1 MGKAAWLV
9 LLLLLPSLGHPS
21 ANEPLDNDPPMTAG
35 STWVLEST
43 DGPWHSSDWQ
53 YLLSRE
59 IHPLRT
65 LTPHRLLVWTSEGLP
80 SDVVASASPA
90 DAGQWKADLG
100 GETINAHR
108 TVRVVLEPNLPAVAK
123 SSVLDRVSSM
133 GTVMDTT
140 GMDRITPWV
149 AVITLQANPA
159 TDLNP
164 LLSMPGIAWV
174 EPVLTTHARNGQA
187 AALVEHGQMS
197 AHPFWEVGLDGTGV
211 VLAVADSGLD
221 ADHACFRN
229 ATDPNAWNANTNATN
244 PALGEPGP
252 DHRKVLHLNLTV
264 DSNDTP
270 GHTDYRHGTHVAG
283 TLVCR
288 DVHSET
294 SGASP
299 RNGSSLAN
307 GAMLV
312 FQDIVDASG
321 WNPPRVDELLAEAS
335 THGALVHSD
344 SWGDDTTAYTV
355 RTGRFDAYALAV
367 PWSLA
372 LIAPGNGGEGI
383 LEPANGRN
391 VIAVSASTKGAT
403 PDRWA
408 SSAYGPTEAD
418 TAGVFLLAPGHNLQ
432 SAAADGFLD
441 TNNDNL
447 RSSSGT
453 SMATPV
459 AAGAAGIVQQMY
471 EQGWLHGA
479 REPTRALDVADLAP
493 GWSAAHNNTLLLGH
507 GFTPSGALIR
517 ATLAMAT
524 SPLDQEARN
533 GGKGGDAWRTQYDG
547 WGVLNLSRL
556 VSPDTARHNASPV
569 ANTWVHDSFR
579 LNGSVNEWLEPR
591 LAEGNTVEAVSN
603 LTWQGEGATGP
614 FLQTGDMWQR
624 RFTPADGEDVRLRLA
639 FPAKPEPMLVDDV
652 QLRVR
657 LDDGRWLLGDRWQAN
672 GTPTVFGPSTD
683 FNNLSLFPGSNET
696 TVGLNIPAWMLANR
710 SHIDVQ
716 VVARYVSP
724 GPDEGSVGL
733 GGDATGFALVIQGVD
748 RDSQDHDDDDLD
760 GVANVDDRCP
770 DETASEDDEDRD
782 GCLDDDDGDGVAN
795 LRDECPDENALP
807 ADADGDGC
815 LDDSDADG
823 FTDDVDMC
831 STPDLAW
838 PVNETG
844 CYPADRPPRLDLVDA
859 PASESD
865 VREALVV
872 AWLYADDDGDDAFM
886 TAALRTTDGAATNL
900 STCTLASN
908 ASEVLGRF
916 ECHWQ
921 IPDDL
926 PPHAH
931 NGGVYDVVL
940 SAQTLNRSP
949 AAELEPLV
957 VVAATN
963 LTLRWD
969 AASPPMAGEEQGGG
983 GQTSVPW
990 LLGGLAVGLAGY
1002 LAAQSVT
1009 HRRERVQRDVVK
1021 PPFSALETNIN
1032 PKISDGDGSLGEGEP

>member
-9 LLLLLPSLGHPS
+9 LLLLLPSLGHPA
-21 ANEPLDNDPPMTAG
+21 ANEPLEDDPRMTVGNA
-35 STWVLEST
+35 WVLEST

-53 YLLSRE
+53 HLLSQE
-59 IHPLRT
+59 IHPLRS
-65 LTPHRLLVWTSEGLP
+65 LTPHRLLVWAPEGLP
-80 SDVVASASPA
+80 SDVLAGASPA
-90 DAGQWKADLG
+90 DAGQWKAGLS

-108 TVRVVLEPNLPAVAK
+108 TVRIVLEPNLPAVAK
-123 SSVLDRVSSM
+123 SSVLDRVSSV
-133 GTVMDTT
+133 GTVVDTS
-140 GMDRITPWV
+140 GMDRTTPWV

-159 TDLNP
+159 TDLSP
-164 LLSMPGIAWV
+164 LLSMPGVAWV

-187 AALVEHGQMS
+187 AALAEHGQMS
-197 AHPFWEVGLDGTGV
+197 AHPFWEVGLDGTGI

-229 ATDPNAWNANTNATN
+229 ATDVDAWNADPNATY

-264 DSNDTP
+264 DDNDTP

-307 GAMLV
+307 AATLV
-312 FQDIVDASG
+312 FQDIVNASG

-335 THGALVHSD
+335 AHGALVHSD

-372 LIAPGNGGEGI
+372 FIAPGNGGEGI

-391 VIAVSASTKGAT
+391 VVAVSASTKGVT

-408 SSAYGPTEAD
+408 SSAYGPTEAG

-432 SAAADGFLD
+432 SAAADGFWD

-479 REPTRALDVADLAP
+479 REPTHEVAVADLAP

-507 GFTPSGALIR
+507 GFTPSGALVR
-517 ATLAMAT
+517 ASLAMAT
-524 SPLDQEARN
+524 TPLEQEARN
-533 GGKGGDAWRTQYDG
+533 GGEGGDAWRTKYDG

-556 VSPDTARHNASPV
+556 VSPDTVQHNASPA

-591 LAEGNTVEAVSN
+591 LAEGNTVEAMSN
-603 LTWQGEGATGP
+603 LTWHGEGATGP

-624 RFTPADGEDVRLRLA
+624 RFTPVDGEDVRLRLA

-672 GTPTVFGPSTD
+672 GTPTVFGSSTD
-683 FNNLSLFPGSNET
+683 FNNISLFPSSNET
-696 TVGLNIPAWMLANR
+696 TVGLNIPASLLANR

-760 GVANVDDRCP
+760 GVANIDDRCP

-795 LRDECPDENALP
+795 LRDGCPDENALL
-807 ADADGDGC
+807 ADANGDGC
-815 LDDSDADG
+815 LDDSDNDG
-823 FTDDVDMC
+823 ITNDVDSC
-831 STPDLAW
+831 PTPDLTW

-844 CYPADRPPRLDLVDA
+844 CYPADRPPRLDLVET
-859 PASESD
+859 PASGSD
-865 VREALVV
+865 VSGALVV
-872 AWLYADDDGDDAFM
+872 AWLYTDEDGDDASM
-886 TAALRTTDGAATNL
+886 TAALRTTTNAATNL
-900 STCTLASN
+900 STCTLTSN
-908 ASEVLGRF
+908 ASEILGRF
-916 ECHWQ
+916 ECRWM

-931 NGGVYDVVL
+931 NGGVYDLVL
-940 SAQTLNRSP
+940 SVQTFNASP

-963 LTLRWD
+963 ITLRWD
-969 AASPPMAGEEQGGG
+969 AGSPPLAGEEQVGG

-990 LLGGLAVGLAGY
+990 LLGGLVVGLAGF
-1002 LAAQSVT
+1002 LAARSVT
-1009 HRRERVQRDVVK
+1009 SRRRSSGRGAVEA
-1021 PPFSALETNIN
+1021 PFSSLDANTNPEI
-1032 PKISDGDGSLGEGEP
+1032 PDDDGSLAEGEP

>member
-9 LLLLLPSLGHPS
+9 LLLLLPSIGQPPV
-21 ANEPLDNDPPMTAG
+21 NEPLDDNPRMTVGGA
-35 STWVLEST
+35 WVLEST
-43 DGPWHSSDWQ
+43 GDPWRSSDWHR
-53 YLLSRE
+53 LLSQE
-59 IHPLRT
+59 IYPLRS
-65 LTPHRLLVWTSEGLP
+65 LSPHRLLVWTLEDLP
-80 SDVVASASPA
+80 SDVLASASPA
-90 DAGQWKADLG
+90 EAGHWKAALN
-100 GETINAHR
+100 GESINTHR
-108 TVRVVLEPNLPAVAK
+108 AVRVVLEPNLPVVAK
-123 SSVLDRVSSM
+123 SSVLDGLTSM
-133 GTVMDTT
+133 GTVVGTASMD
-140 GMDRITPWV
+140 DISPWV
-149 AVITLQANPA
+149 SVVTLQANPA

-164 LLSMPGIAWV
+164 LLSMPGVAWV

-187 AALVEHGQMS
+187 AALVEHGQMT
-197 AHPFWEVGLDGTGV
+197 AHPFWEVGLDGNGV

-229 ATDPNAWNANTNATN
+229 ATDVNAWNANTNATY

-264 DSNDTP
+264 DANDTP

-335 THGALVHSD
+335 AHGALVHSD

-372 LIAPGNGGEGI
+372 FIAPGNGGEGI

-391 VIAVSASTKGAT
+391 VVAVSASTKGVM
-403 PDRWA
+403 PERWA
-408 SSAYGPTEAD
+408 SSAYGPTEAG

-432 SAAADGFLD
+432 SAAADGFWD

-459 AAGAAGIVQQMY
+459 AAGAAGIVQQLY

-479 REPTRALDVADLAP
+479 REPTRAMAVTDLAP
-493 GWSAAHNNTLLLGH
+493 EWSAAHNNTLLLGH
-507 GFTPSGALIR
+507 GFTPSGALVR

-524 SPLDQEARN
+524 STLDQEVRN
-533 GGKGGDAWRTQYDG
+533 GGEGGDAWRTKYDG

-556 VSPDTARHNASPV
+556 LSPDALQHNSSPAAS
-569 ANTWVHDSFR
+569 TWVHDSFR
-579 LNGSVNEWLEPR
+579 LNGSVSEWLEPR
-591 LAEGNTVEAVSN
+591 LAEGNTVEALSN

-624 RFTPADGEDVRLRLA
+624 RFTPVDGEDVRLRLA

-672 GTPTVFGPSTD
+672 GTPTVFGSSTD
-683 FNNLSLFPGSNET
+683 FNNLSLFPASNET
-696 TVGLNIPAWMLANR
+696 TVGINIPASLLANR

-724 GPDEGSVGL
+724 GPDERSVGL

-760 GVANVDDRCP
+760 GVANIDDRCP

-795 LRDECPDENALP
+795 LLDGCPDQNALL
-807 ADADGDGC
+807 ADANGDGC
-815 LDDSDADG
+815 LDDSDGDG
-823 FTDDVDMC
+823 ITDDMDVC

-859 PASESD
+859 PTSESD
-865 VREALVV
+865 VSEALVV
-872 AWLYADDDGDDAFM
+872 AWLYADEDGDDASI
-886 TAALRTTDGAATNL
+886 TVALRTANDAATNL
-900 STCTLASN
+900 STCTLTSN
-908 ASEVLGRF
+908 ASGVLGRF
-916 ECHWQ
+916 ECRWM

-940 SAQTLNRSP
+940 SVQTLNRSP
-949 AAELEPLV
+949 AAELEPVV

-969 AASPPMAGEEQGGG
+969 VGSSPPAGEEQGRGG
-983 GQTSVPW
+983 LTFPPW
-990 LLGGLAVGLAGY
+990 LLGGLVVGLAGF
-1002 LAAQSVT
+1002 LAARSVLG
-1009 HRRERVQRDVVK
+1009 RRENVQNGTVK
-1021 PPFSALETNIN
+1021 APFSTLEANIN
-1032 PKISDGDGSLGEGEP
+1032 PKIPNGDGSLGEGEP

>member
-9 LLLLLPSLGHPS
+9 LLLLLPSFGHPS
-21 ANEPLDNDPPMTAG
+21 TNEPLGDDPHTTVG
-35 STWVLEST
+35 SAWVLEST
-43 DGPWHSSDWQ
+43 ERPWQSSDWQ
-53 YLLSRE
+53 LLLSQE
-59 IHPLRT
+59 IHPLRS
-65 LTPHRLLVWTSEGLP
+65 LSPHRLLVWTSEGLP
-80 SDVVASASPA
+80 ADVFASASPA
-90 DAGQWKADLG
+90 DAGQWKAGLD
-100 GETINAHR
+100 GEAINAHR
-108 TVRVVLEPNLPAVAK
+108 TVRVVLEPHLPAVAK
-123 SSVLDRVSSM
+123 SSVLDRVSFM
-133 GTVMDTT
+133 GTVVDTA
-140 GMDRITPWV
+140 GMDRTTPWV
-149 AVITLQANPA
+149 AVITLRANPA

-164 LLSMPGIAWV
+164 LLSMPGVAWV

-187 AALVEHGQMS
+187 ASLVEHGQMS
-197 AHPFWEVGLDGTGV
+197 GHPFWEVGLDGTGV

-229 ATDPNAWNANTNATN
+229 ATDVDAWNADHNATY

-264 DSNDTP
+264 DGNDTP

-288 DVHSET
+288 DVQSET

-307 GAMLV
+307 GATLV
-312 FQDIVDASG
+312 FQDIVDDSG

-335 THGALVHSD
+335 AHGALVHSD

-372 LIAPGNGGEGI
+372 FIAPGNGGEGI

-391 VIAVSASTKGAT
+391 VVAVSASTKGVT

-408 SSAYGPTEAD
+408 SSAYGPTEAG

-432 SAAADGFLD
+432 SAAADGFWD

-459 AAGAAGIVQQMY
+459 AASAAGIVQQMY

-479 REPTRALDVADLAP
+479 REPTRSVAVADLAP

-517 ATLAMAT
+517 ASLAMAT
-524 SPLDQEARN
+524 TTLDQEVRN
-533 GGKGGDAWRTQYDG
+533 GGEGGNAWRTKYDG

-556 VSPDTARHNASPV
+556 MSPDTVQHNASPA

-603 LTWQGEGATGP
+603 LTWHGEGATGP

-624 RFTPADGEDVRLRLA
+624 RFTPVDGEDVRLRLA

-657 LDDGRWLLGDRWQAN
+657 LDDGRWLLGDRWQAD
-672 GTPTVFGPSTD
+672 GTPTVFGSSTD
-683 FNNLSLFPGSNET
+683 FNNLSLFPSSNET
-696 TVGLNIPAWMLANR
+696 TVGLNIPASLLANR

-724 GPDEGSVGL
+724 GPDEGAVGL

-760 GVANVDDRCP
+760 GVANIDDQCP

-795 LRDECPDENALP
+795 LRDGCPDENALL
-807 ADADGDGC
+807 ADANGDGC
-815 LDDSDADG
+815 LDDSDNDG
-823 FTDDVDMC
+823 ITDDMDVC
-831 STPDLAW
+831 PTPNLTW

-844 CYPADRPPRLDLVDA
+844 CYPADRPPRLDLVEA

-865 VREALVV
+865 VSDALVV
-872 AWLYADDDGDDAFM
+872 AWLFADEDGDDASM
-886 TAALRTTDGAATNL
+886 TAALRTTDDAATNL
-900 STCTLASN
+900 STCTLTSN
-908 ASEVLGRF
+908 ASGVLGRY
-916 ECHWQ
+916 ECRWT
-921 IPDDL
+921 IPDGL

-940 SAQTLNRSP
+940 SVQTFNRSP
-949 AAELEPLV
+949 AAAVEPLV

-963 LTLRWD
+963 ITLRWD
-969 AASPPMAGEEQGGG
+969 AGSPPLAGEEQVGG

-990 LLGGLAVGLAGY
+990 LLGGLVVGLAGFF
-1002 LAAQSVT
+1002 AARSVT
-1009 HRRERVQRDVVK
+1009 SRRGSSVMGAVEA
-1021 PPFSALETNIN
+1021 PFSSLEANTNPEI
-1032 PKISDGDGSLGEGEP
+1032 PDDDDSLAEGEP

>member
-9 LLLLLPSLGHPS
+9 LLLLLPSLGHPA
-21 ANEPLDNDPPMTAG
+21 ANEPLEDDPRMTVGRA
-35 STWVLEST
+35 WVLESP

-53 YLLSRE
+53 QLLSQE
-59 IHPLRT
+59 IYPLRS
-65 LTPHRLLVWTSEGLP
+65 LAPHRLLVWTSEGLP
-80 SDVVASASPA
+80 SDVLAGASPA
-90 DAGQWKADLG
+90 DAGQWKASLD

-108 TVRVVLEPNLPAVAK
+108 TVRVVLEPNLPAMAK
-123 SSVLDRVSSM
+123 SSVMDRVSSM
-133 GTVMDTT
+133 GTVVDTA
-140 GMDRITPWV
+140 GMDRTTPWV
-149 AVITLQANPA
+149 AVISLQANPA
-159 TDLNP
+159 TDLSP
-164 LLSMPGIAWV
+164 LLSMPGVAWV
-174 EPVLTTHARNGQA
+174 EPVLTTHGRNGQA
-187 AALVEHGQMS
+187 ATLVEHGQMS

-229 ATDPNAWNANTNATN
+229 ATDVDAWNADHNATY

-264 DSNDTP
+264 DDNDTP

-307 GAMLV
+307 GATLV

-335 THGALVHSD
+335 AHGALVHSD

-372 LIAPGNGGEGI
+372 FIAPGNGGEGI

-391 VIAVSASTKGAT
+391 VVAVSASTKGVT

-408 SSAYGPTEAD
+408 SSAYGPTEAG
-418 TAGVFLLAPGHNLQ
+418 TTGVFLLAPGHNLQ
-432 SAAADGFLD
+432 SAAADGFWD

-479 REPTRALDVADLAP
+479 REPTRAVAVADLAP
-493 GWSAAHNNTLLLGH
+493 EWSAAHNNTLLLGQ
-507 GFTPSGALIR
+507 GFTPSGALVR
-517 ATLAMAT
+517 ASLAMAT
-524 SPLDQEARN
+524 TMLEQEARN
-533 GGKGGDAWRTQYDG
+533 GGEGGDAWRTKYDG

-556 VSPDTARHNASPV
+556 VSPDTVQHNASPA

-603 LTWQGEGATGP
+603 LTWHGEGATGP
-614 FLQTGDMWQR
+614 FLQTGDLWQR
-624 RFTPADGEDVRLRLA
+624 RFTPVDGEDVRLRLA

-683 FNNLSLFPGSNET
+683 FNNISLFPSSNET
-696 TVGLNIPAWMLANR
+696 TVGLNIPASLLANR

-724 GPDEGSVGL
+724 GPDQGSVGL

-760 GVANVDDRCP
+760 GVANIDDRCP

-795 LRDECPDENALP
+795 LRDGCPDENALL
-807 ADADGDGC
+807 ADANGDGC
-815 LDDSDADG
+815 LDDSDNDG
-823 FTDDVDMC
+823 ITDDVDVC
-831 STPDLAW
+831 PTPDLTW

-844 CYPADRPPRLDLVDA
+844 CYPADRPPRLDLVEA
-859 PASESD
+859 PASESEVND
-865 VREALVV
+865 ALVV
-872 AWLYADDDGDDAFM
+872 AWLYTDEDGDDALM
-886 TAALRTTDGAATNL
+886 TAALRTTNDAATNL
-900 STCTLASN
+900 STCTLTSN
-908 ASEVLGRF
+908 ASGVLGRF
-916 ECHWQ
+916 ECRWML
-921 IPDDL
+921 PGDL

-931 NGGVYDVVL
+931 NGGVYDLVL
-940 SAQTLNRSP
+940 SVQTLNRSP
-949 AAELEPLV
+949 AAELQPLI

-969 AASPPMAGEEQGGG
+969 AGSSPPTGGG
-983 GQTSVPW
+983 AASDGQTSVPW
-990 LLGGLAVGLAGY
+990 LLGGLVVGLAGF
-1002 LAAQSVT
+1002 LAARSVT
-1009 HRRERVQRDVVK
+1009 SRREASRKRGVEA
-1021 PPFSALETNIN
+1021 PFSSLETNIN
-1032 PKISDGDGSLGEGEP
+1032 TEIPDRNGSLGEGEP